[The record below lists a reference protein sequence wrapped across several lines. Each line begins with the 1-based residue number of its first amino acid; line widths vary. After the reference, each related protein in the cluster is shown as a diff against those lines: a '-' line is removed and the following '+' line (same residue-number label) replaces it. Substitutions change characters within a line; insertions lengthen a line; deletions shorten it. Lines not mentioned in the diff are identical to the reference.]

1 MSKSTA
7 GGAAGE
13 PTPPSSSAESP
24 GREANWGDS
33 QGATAGIAGGEGG
46 GGEGGGGGD
55 GAGAGAGGGAAP
67 DLASLGRKMSIESS
81 GALDL
86 LQVRGEEIGLLEE
99 GIGLFV
105 EY

>member
-24 GREANWGDS
+24 GCEANWGDS
-33 QGATAGIAGGEGG
+33 QGATAGTAGGEG
-46 GGEGGGGGD
+46 GGGGGD
-55 GAGAGAGGGAAP
+55 GAGGGAGGGAAP

-99 GIGLFV
+99 ERGLFV